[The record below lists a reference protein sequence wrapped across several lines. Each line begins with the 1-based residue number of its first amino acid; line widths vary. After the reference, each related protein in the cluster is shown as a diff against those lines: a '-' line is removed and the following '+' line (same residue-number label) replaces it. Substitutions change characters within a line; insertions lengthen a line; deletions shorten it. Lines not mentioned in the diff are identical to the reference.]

1 MSTGWALLVGVLAL
15 IASVGGGWPLTAGVL
30 RLAARTDRQDAD
42 RQARRDAEGPTPREA
57 PTPVHD
63 RGADDVGA
71 PDGVIAR
78 GILRGGGWIGALERL
93 AVTGAII
100 VGYPAAVA
108 VVVAVKGLG
117 RFPELREHPGASE
130 RFVIGTLASMIWAAA
145 LGTVARVL
153 VLGWW

>member
-42 RQARRDAEGPTPREA
+42 RRARRNAEEPTPADTSTVVDDGR
-57 PTPVHD
+57 
-63 RGADDVGA
+63 ADDAGA
-71 PDGVIAR
+71 PDGAIAR

-100 VGYPAAVA
+100 VGYPAAIA

-130 RFVIGTLASMIWAAA
+130 RFVIGTLASLIWAAA
-145 LGTVARVL
+145 LGTLARVL

>member
-42 RQARRDAEGPTPREA
+42 RQARRDAEGSVPTA
-57 PTPVHD
+57 GDTPTAV
-63 RGADDVGA
+63 DDAGA
-71 PDGVIAR
+71 PDGAVAR

-100 VGYPAAVA
+100 VGYPAAIA

-130 RFVIGTLASMIWAAA
+130 RFVIGTLASMIWAGA
-145 LGTVARVL
+145 LGTLARVL